1 MPKKLPKEVKLVL
14 EHQPH
19 TINYAT
25 EKNVSAS
32 QLMMYDAC
40 PHQWKLAKIDKLQQ
54 YNPSVHTVFGT
65 AMHEVIQDWLHII
78 YNETAKAGSERDLR
92 EDLKLKLREVYA
104 KERKK
109 SKEVFTSANEL
120 NEFFLDGVEILNHL
134 QKKRSS
140 YFSTKNTYL
149 AGIETDIVQEI
160 EPGVYFKGFIDLVFY
175 NKLSETYTII
185 DIKTS
190 TRGWGDREKKS
201 DAKLAQILL
210 YKEYFSKQFN
220 VDVDSINVEFFIVK
234 RKLWEKSEFPQSRV
248 QEWRPASGKIKRGKA
263 VSLLN
268 NFVSNAFKDGKY
280 NVGGNFP
287 ATPSKSACMFC
298 PFKDDKSLCSVA
310 HS

>member
-14 EHQPH
+14 EHKPH
-19 TINYAT
+19 KIDYRK

-32 QLMMYDAC
+32 QLMMYDTC
-40 PHQWKLAKIDKLQQ
+40 PHQWKLSKIDNLQQ
-54 YNPSVHTVFGT
+54 YLPSVHTVFGT
-65 AMHEVIQDWLHII
+65 SMHEVIQDWLYVM
-78 YNETAKAGSERDLR
+78 YNESAKAASERDLR
-92 EDLKLKLREVYA
+92 EELKFKMQEVYA

-109 SKEVFTSANEL
+109 TKEVFTSADEL
-120 NEFFLDGVEILNHL
+120 NEFFLDGVEILKYL

-140 YFSTKNTYL
+140 YFSMKNTYL

-160 EPGVYFKGFIDLVFY
+160 GPGVYFKGFIDLVFY
-175 NKLSETYTII
+175 NRLADTYTII

-201 DAKLAQILL
+201 DAKVAQILL

-220 VDVDSINVEFFIVK
+220 VDVDKINVEFFIVK
-234 RKLWEKSEFPQSRV
+234 RKLWEQSEFQQKRV

-263 VSLLN
+263 VSLLK
-268 NFVSNAFKDGKY
+268 NFVSNAFKDGEY
-280 NVGGNFP
+280 NVEGNFP

-298 PFKDDKSLCSVA
+298 PFKDDKNLCSVA
-310 HS
+310 HI

>member
-14 EHQPH
+14 EHKPH
-19 TINYAT
+19 KIDYRK

-32 QLMMYDAC
+32 QLMMYDTC
-40 PHQWKLAKIDKLQQ
+40 PHQWKLSKIDNLQQ
-54 YNPSVHTVFGT
+54 YLPSVHTVFGT
-65 AMHEVIQDWLHII
+65 SMHEVIQDWLYVM
-78 YNETAKAGSERDLR
+78 YNESAKAASERDLR
-92 EDLKLKLREVYA
+92 EELKFKMQEVYA

-109 SKEVFTSANEL
+109 TKEVFTSADEL
-120 NEFFLDGVEILNHL
+120 NEFFLDGVEILKYL

-140 YFSTKNTYL
+140 YFSMKNTYL

-160 EPGVYFKGFIDLVFY
+160 GPGVYFKGFIDLVFY
-175 NKLSETYTII
+175 NKLSGTYTII

-201 DAKLAQILL
+201 DAKVAQILL

-220 VDVDSINVEFFIVK
+220 VDVDKINVEFFIVK
-234 RKLWEKSEFPQSRV
+234 RKLWEQSEFQQKRV

-263 VSLLN
+263 VSLLK
-268 NFVSNAFKDGKY
+268 NFVSNAFKDGEY
-280 NVGGNFP
+280 NIEGNFP

-310 HS
+310 HI

>member
-14 EHQPH
+14 EHKPH
-19 TINYAT
+19 QIDYRK

-32 QLMMYDAC
+32 QLMMYDTC
-40 PHQWKLAKIDKLQQ
+40 PHQWKLSKIDNLQQ
-54 YNPSVHTVFGT
+54 YLPSVHTVFGT
-65 AMHEVIQDWLHII
+65 SMHEVIQDWLYVM
-78 YNETAKAGSERDLR
+78 YNESAKAASERDLR
-92 EDLKLKLREVYA
+92 EELKFKMQEVYA

-109 SKEVFTSANEL
+109 TKEVFTSADEL
-120 NEFFLDGVEILNHL
+120 NEFFLDGVEILKYL

-140 YFSTKNTYL
+140 YFSMKNTYL

-160 EPGVYFKGFIDLVFY
+160 GPGVYFKGFIDLVFY
-175 NKLSETYTII
+175 NKLSDTYTII

-201 DAKLAQILL
+201 DAKVAQILL

-220 VDVDSINVEFFIVK
+220 VDVDKINVEFFIVK
-234 RKLWEKSEFPQSRV
+234 RKLWEQSEFQQKRV

-263 VSLLN
+263 VSLLK
-268 NFVSNAFKDGKY
+268 NFVSNAFKDGEY
-280 NVGGNFP
+280 NVEGNFP

-310 HS
+310 HI

>member
-14 EHQPH
+14 EHKPH
-19 TINYAT
+19 KIDYRK

-32 QLMMYDAC
+32 QLMMYDTC
-40 PHQWKLAKIDKLQQ
+40 PHQWKLSKIDNLQQ
-54 YNPSVHTVFGT
+54 YLPSVHTVFGT
-65 AMHEVIQDWLHII
+65 SMHEVIQDWLYVM
-78 YNETAKAGSERDLR
+78 YNESAKAASERDLR
-92 EDLKLKLREVYA
+92 EELKFKMQEVYA

-109 SKEVFTSANEL
+109 TKEVFTSADEL
-120 NEFFLDGVEILNHL
+120 NEFFLDGVEILKYL

-140 YFSTKNTYL
+140 YFSMKNTYL

-160 EPGVYFKGFIDLVFY
+160 GPGVYFKGFIDLVFY
-175 NKLSETYTII
+175 NKLSDTYTII

-201 DAKLAQILL
+201 DAKVAQILL

-220 VDVDSINVEFFIVK
+220 VDVDKINVEFFIVK
-234 RKLWEKSEFPQSRV
+234 RKLWEQSEFQQKRV

-263 VSLLN
+263 VSLLK
-268 NFVSNAFKDGKY
+268 NFVSNAFKDGEY
-280 NVGGNFP
+280 NVEGNFP

-310 HS
+310 HI

>member
-14 EHQPH
+14 EHKPH
-19 TINYAT
+19 KIDYRK

-32 QLMMYDAC
+32 QLMMYDTC
-40 PHQWKLAKIDKLQQ
+40 PHQWKLSKIDNLQQ
-54 YNPSVHTVFGT
+54 YTPSVHTVFGT
-65 AMHEVIQDWLHII
+65 SMHEVIQDWLYVM
-78 YNETAKAGSERDLR
+78 YNESAKAASERDLR
-92 EDLKLKLREVYA
+92 EELKFKMQEVYA

-109 SKEVFTSANEL
+109 TKEVFTSADEL
-120 NEFFLDGVEILNHL
+120 NEFFLDGVEILKYL

-140 YFSTKNTYL
+140 YFSMKNTYL

-160 EPGVYFKGFIDLVFY
+160 GPGIYFKGFIDLVFY
-175 NKLSETYTII
+175 NKLSDTYTII

-201 DAKLAQILL
+201 DAKVAQILL

-220 VDVDSINVEFFIVK
+220 VDVDKINVEFFIVK
-234 RKLWEKSEFPQSRV
+234 RKLWEQSEFQQKRV

-263 VSLLN
+263 VSLLK
-268 NFVSNAFKDGKY
+268 NFVSNAFKDGEY
-280 NVGGNFP
+280 NVEGNFP

-310 HS
+310 HI